1 MASTTLPTVRARPEY
16 NIASP
21 LAFIGDP
28 TVANG
33 DGILKLGRI
42 QAANVS
48 LNPSKQMASDVGP
61 QQLAAAAF
69 DRGVDPEVS
78 LTLHDAQARVI
89 TSMMESAKIP
99 DAEASVVGVDTS
111 SDTITVGG
119 DAASLLATGDIFTVT
134 GSTGNDGEYTV
145 DSTSYDSTNDETTI
159 TVKES
164 VGDGTADGKAIGFIE
179 GVLFRNDIRKID
191 PKTLVLVPQGKEQH
205 AIEQPGVWHFP
216 AVVDTGVGD
225 HVFEDSDGEDAN
237 SPVDYTL
244 RALQREQDQAGQT
257 LPNGARVVFTV
268 PPGRVPGTKLDW
280 YLPGNHGQS

>member
-21 LAFIGDP
+21 LAFVGDP

-89 TSMMESAKIP
+89 TAMMESAKIP

-111 SDTITVGG
+111 SDTITVDG
-119 DAASLLATGDIFTVT
+119 DVASLLATGDIFTVT

-191 PKTLVLVPQGKEQH
+191 PKTLILVPQGKEQN

-268 PPGRVPGTKLDW
+268 PPGRVPGTGLDW

>member
-21 LAFIGDP
+21 LAFVGDP

-89 TSMMESAKIP
+89 TAMMESAKIP

-111 SDTITVGG
+111 SDTITVSG
-119 DAASLLATGDIFTVT
+119 DATSLLATGDIFTVT

-145 DSTSYDSTNDETTI
+145 DSTSYDSTNDDTTI

-164 VGDGTADGKAIGFIE
+164 VDDGTANGKAIGFIE
-179 GVLFRNDIRKID
+179 GMLFRNDIRKID
-191 PKTLVLVPQGKEQH
+191 PKTLILVPQGKEQH

-268 PPGRVPGTKLDW
+268 PPGRVPGANLDW

>member
-21 LAFIGDP
+21 LTFVGDP

-42 QAANVS
+42 QSATIS

-89 TSMMESAKIP
+89 TSMMESAEIP
-99 DAEASVVGVDTS
+99 DAEASVTGVDTS
-111 SDTITVGG
+111 GDTITVGG

-191 PKTLVLVPQGKEQH
+191 PKTLILVPHGKEQH

-225 HVFEDSDGEDAN
+225 HVFEDTDGEDAN

-244 RALQREQDQAGQT
+244 RALQREQDQAGQA

-268 PPGRVPGTKLDW
+268 PPGRVPGTSLDW

>member
-21 LAFIGDP
+21 LAFVGDP

-89 TSMMESAKIP
+89 TAMMESAKIP

-119 DAASLLATGDIFTVT
+119 DVASLLATGDIFTVT

-145 DSTSYDSTNDETTI
+145 DSTSYDSTNDDTTI

-164 VGDGTADGKAIGFIE
+164 VDDGTADGKAIGFIE

-216 AVVDTGVGD
+216 AVVDTDVGD

-244 RALQREQDQAGQT
+244 RALQREQDQAGQA
-257 LPNGARVVFTV
+257 LPNGARVVFKV
-268 PPGRVPGTKLDW
+268 PPGRVPGTSLDW
-280 YLPGNHGQS
+280 YLPGKHGQS